1 MNAQLRDD
9 YQRLKQTWTKEFGNT
24 DMALSETNRELETQR
39 LELASSESMGRSGSK
54 RKDQAQRKWKPTV
67 VVTANGEVQ
76 TKEEAQ
82 SHVHD
87 LGLFVTVQI
96 LEETPAVPS
105 LPKKG
110 RQLYAKR
117 TISVTLVVP
126 GLSTN
131 SESVSS
137 STSTLQDLCPTN
149 PAQERSDVQ
158 ASGNCSG
165 SPPKNS
171 NPFF

>member
-1 MNAQLRDD
+1 M
-9 YQRLKQTWTKEFGNT
+9 
-24 DMALSETNRELETQR
+24 
-39 LELASSESMGRSGSK
+39 
-54 RKDQAQRKWKPTV
+54 

-76 TKEEAQ
+76 TKAEAQ

-87 LGLFVTVQI
+87 LDLFVTVQL

-117 TISVTLVVP
+117 TISVTL
-126 GLSTN
+126 
-131 SESVSS
+131 
-137 STSTLQDLCPTN
+137 DLCPTN

-165 SPPKNS
+165 SPPKTQIQ
-171 NPFF
+171 FFFQTKKRNGNRDSDDRLRGLPEWLEEFTDDLEDTELHAPAHTSQDSESERPTKVEAPDFLLTSRMIEIAKSAFKPK